1 MKILFQALS
10 NENYLYKLGLVDIGI
25 NDESMKQLCKNLQTN
40 NHLLDLDISCSKAKP
55 SSFL

>member
-1 MKILFQALS
+1 MLFQALN

-25 NDESMKQLCKNLQTN
+25 NDESMKQICQHLQTN
-40 NHLLDLDISCSKAKP
+40 THLMDIDISFSKAKP

>member
-1 MKILFQALS
+1 MKMLFQALN

-25 NDESMKQLCKNLQTN
+25 NDESMKQICQHLQTN
-40 NHLLDLDISCSKAKP
+40 THLMDIDISFSKAKP